1 MPSASSASLPRIITG
16 GFDLE
21 SINRSALVPYSPQE
35 MFALV
40 SDVDAYPQ
48 FLPWCGDAQ
57 VLDAEGDEVTARI
70 AFAVSGVSK
79 SFTTRNHHTPG
90 RRIDMR
96 LLEGPF
102 SDLRGHWQ
110 FDPLGDAG
118 CKISLSLKYDFSSR
132 MVRLVVGPVFGQI
145 ANTLVDAFQQRAV
158 EVYGKR

>member
-1 MPSASSASLPRIITG
+1 MPSALSASLLRSVTG
-16 GFDLE
+16 GSDLE

-35 MFALV
+35 MFDLV

-118 CKISLSLKYDFSSR
+118 CKISLSLTYDFSSR
-132 MVRLVVGPVFGQI
+132 VVRLVVGPVFGQI
-145 ANTLVDAFQQRAV
+145 ANTLVDAFQQRAA

>member
-1 MPSASSASLPRIITG
+1 
-16 GFDLE
+16 LE
-21 SINRSALVPYSPQE
+21 SINRSALVPYTPQE
-35 MFALV
+35 MFNLV

-48 FLPWCGDAQ
+48 FLPWCSDAQ
-57 VLDAEGDEVTARI
+57 VLAAEGNEVTARI

-90 RRIDMR
+90 RRIDMQ

-110 FDPLGDAG
+110 FDPLGAAG
-118 CKISLSLKYDFSSR
+118 CKISLSLKYGFSSR

-145 ANTLVDAFQQRAV
+145 ANTLVDAFQQRAA